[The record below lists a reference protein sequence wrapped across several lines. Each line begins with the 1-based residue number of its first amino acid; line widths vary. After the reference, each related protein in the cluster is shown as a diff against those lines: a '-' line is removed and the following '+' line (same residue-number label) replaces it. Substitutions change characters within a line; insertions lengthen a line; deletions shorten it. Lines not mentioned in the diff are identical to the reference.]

1 MTGLTRHFEQHNW
14 PCIGLMMRTTDF
26 SLLHASGPLN
36 LGVLLCCLWGHCK
49 ELEHPQILVNV
60 EMKAW

>member
-1 MTGLTRHFEQHNW
+1 MTERLGTRHNHN

-26 SLLHASGPLN
+26 SLLHTSGPLN
-36 LGVLLCCLWGHCK
+36 LGGFALLSWGNCK